1 MEKLV
6 VAAEQSSDST
16 TKSTTETLDT
26 REINASGHPQELERN
41 FGLLSICGIGI
52 ITGNSWTA
60 LGGSI
65 VCSSSP
71 WMLPVHESG
80 YTDIMAEVA
89 SYRSLRYTMAVQP
102 ARSTS
107 CSSIS
112 DYLREV
118 VQSLSCTSIAVSCF
132 YMFIAASIAELAS
145 AMPSSSGGSPPKSNL

>member
-16 TKSTTETLDT
+16 TKSTIDTLDT

-65 VCSSSP
+65 VCSSSHGCYP
-71 WMLPVHESG
+71 SIQSG
-80 YTDIMAEVA
+80 YTDTMAEVA
-89 SYRSLRYTMAVQP
+89 SYRSLRYTMVAQP

-107 CSSIS
+107 CSSIFRS
-112 DYLREV
+112 SPKDVQLIMHQYCCIMLLHVHRCFSCRAGISHAV
-118 VQSLSCTSIAVSCF
+118 VQRRFATKI
-132 YMFIAASIAELAS
+132 
-145 AMPSSSGGSPPKSNL
+145 

>member
-16 TKSTTETLDT
+16 AISNTDTVET

-65 VCSSSP
+65 VCSSSRGCYP
-71 WMLPVHESG
+71 
-80 YTDIMAEVA
+80 
-89 SYRSLRYTMAVQP
+89 
-102 ARSTS
+102 
-107 CSSIS
+107 SIS
-112 DYLREV
+112 LAIQISWLR
-118 VQSLSCTSIAVSCF
+118 
-132 YMFIAASIAELAS
+132 
-145 AMPSSSGGSPPKSNL
+145 